1 MERDPCLQK
10 SIFAGVPGTNASAAQ
25 KRTRQNVQTLYLA
38 WKETKDTAPARVAKI
53 REQGTWPSSV
63 ETQRLGGLA
72 AACVGP
78 AVAASEWRGQLGLER
93 QQTLPDP
100 SLGRGT
106 DRNSLA
112 EKAQSNPAT
121 CKYLEKGSVSLK
133 HRGS

>member
-1 MERDPCLQK
+1 MINLSERDPCLQN

-38 WKETKDTAPARVAKI
+38 WKETKDTAPAGVAKI
-53 REQGTWPSSV
+53 RRVQGTWPSSV
-63 ETQRLGGLA
+63 ETRRLGGLA

-78 AVAASEWRGQLGLER
+78 AAAASEWRGRLGLER

-121 CKYLEKGSVSLK
+121 CSISRRGLSV
-133 HRGS
+133 